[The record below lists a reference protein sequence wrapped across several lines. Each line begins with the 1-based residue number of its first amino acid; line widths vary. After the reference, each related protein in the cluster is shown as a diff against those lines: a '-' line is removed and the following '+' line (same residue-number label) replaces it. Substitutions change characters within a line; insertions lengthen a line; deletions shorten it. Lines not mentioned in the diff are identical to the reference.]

1 VLFPVVLLRS
11 NQPSGATAIAGVV
24 ERLEPRGR
32 VTVTPLRDRID
43 SELAQLGLAPMA
55 ASVLG
60 LFALGL
66 ATVGMVGAFAY
77 AVRQR
82 TREIGIRIALGARS
96 ADVVRSMLS
105 GNARVVAV
113 GVAVG
118 LLGAA
123 AVSQLLRRLLF
134 GLSPLDPLTYAGVA
148 LLLAAVAIAASY
160 APTRIALRVDAAT
173 TLRAE

>member
-1 VLFPVVLLRS
+1 
-11 NQPSGATAIAGVV
+11 
-24 ERLEPRGR
+24 
-32 VTVTPLRDRID
+32 
-43 SELAQLGLAPMA
+43 
-55 ASVLG
+55 
-60 LFALGL
+60 
-66 ATVGMVGAFAY
+66 
-77 AVRQR
+77 
-82 TREIGIRIALGARS
+82 
-96 ADVVRSMLS
+96 MLS

>member
-1 VLFPVVLLRS
+1 M
-11 NQPSGATAIAGVV
+11 
-24 ERLEPRGR
+24 
-32 VTVTPLRDRID
+32 RDRVN
-43 SELAQLGLAPMA
+43 SELAGLRLAPMA

-96 ADVVRSMLS
+96 ADVIRSILS

-123 AVSQLLRRLLF
+123 AASQLLRSLLF

-148 LLLAAVAIAASY
+148 LLLATVAIAASY
-160 APTRIALRVDAAT
+160 IPARIALGVDAAT